1 MVESVSGS
9 VCMDNITYPSRPVS
23 IHSGEELAE
32 CFNWR
37 CDYRHDVTVYQ
48 SAGAAGGRSICVV
61 SGIDIKVGKFSDGID
76 GFDRRGIIRSLRV
89 AHRNYASSRRC
100 TLWPHYYYID
110 HNRVLSVSHYIQ
122 LIGL

>member
-76 GFDRRGIIRSLRV
+76 GFDRRGIIRCL
-89 AHRNYASSRRC
+89 
-100 TLWPHYYYID
+100 P
-110 HNRVLSVSHYIQ
+110 
-122 LIGL
+122 

>member
-1 MVESVSGS
+1 MVESVSRG

-23 IHSGEELAE
+23 IHSGKKLAE
-32 CFNWR
+32 CFNR
-37 CDYRHDVTVYQ
+37 CCDYRYDVTVYQ

-76 GFDRRGIIRSLRV
+76 GFDRWGIIYSLRA
-89 AHRNYASSRRC
+89 AHRNYASGRRR
-100 TLWPHYYYID
+100 TVRSHYYYID
-110 HNRVLSVSHYIQ
+110 YNRVLSVSHYIQ